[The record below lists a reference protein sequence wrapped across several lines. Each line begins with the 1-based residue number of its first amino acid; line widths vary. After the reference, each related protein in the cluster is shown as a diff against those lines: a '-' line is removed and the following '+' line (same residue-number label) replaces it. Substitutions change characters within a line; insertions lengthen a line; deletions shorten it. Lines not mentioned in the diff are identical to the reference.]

1 MATTLT
7 DALRLVKPGE
17 MVVSLTDILDK
28 LGNKITADE
37 RDQLLIAMLS
47 PRREKVQPGDLITTD
62 LVNQI
67 LLDISELNRKLL
79 LLQAAQPP
87 AKKGVLIVEPTP
99 TTTLRI
105 GDPLII
111 RGQGLLVDSLV
122 MIEDQPLGGAFGS
135 PDDSTLT
142 FRAIPPLDIQGGL
155 PTGGKSVAL
164 AVSNKLGGYS
174 TTFVLKPILLSKPIG
189 SMVIAVSQKPATGTK
204 FVAGGSYTYKFK
216 ITADTKPDLNFRVA
230 VGIGAANW
238 SAVPAQTELFIPA
251 AKDAGTPTVA
261 ELSVTVTIWDQAQS
275 SDVGKLYVQLTA
287 IEDSSFIW
295 RSMPDEEIKVDATA
309 VPISKLN
316 LALSK
321 TSAGNAA
328 IRTNP
333 DNSLTALIGPAGGG
347 GGNGELQFIV
357 TRIDGALE
365 PGDYQVNMTKLV
377 AFIGDGTPAKWQA
390 TIPSAPDGKVNL
402 SGSAQP
408 LKVSVTGQPGA
419 PNAKLQIELTSIS
432 NPSISGADNFNV
444 EIR

>member
-1 MATTLT
+1 MTVRFEDLQSLVKSGGVFTAADLLNKLSDVLT
-7 DALRLVKPGE
+7 DSQKAQLVS
-17 MVVSLTDILDK
+17 VLAVANNSQV
-28 LGNKITADE
+28 
-37 RDQLLIAMLS
+37 RQ
-47 PRREKVQPGDLITTD
+47 GDLITSNFVNNIIFTVND
-62 LVNQI
+62 LNRR
-67 LLDISELNRKLL
+67 LLDIE
-79 LLQAAQPP
+79 AAQPP
-87 AKKGVLIVEPTP
+87 TGKLVLINEPSP
-99 TTTLRI
+99 TTILRI
-105 GDPLII
+105 GEPLII
-111 RGQGLLVDSLV
+111 RGQGLLDDSLV
-122 MIEDQPLGGAFGS
+122 MIENQPLGGAFGS
-135 PDDSTLT
+135 PDDSTLS

-155 PTGGKSVAL
+155 PTGGKSVTL

-238 SAVPAQTELFIPA
+238 NAVPTQTERFIPA
-251 AKDAGTPTVA
+251 AKDAGTPTVG
-261 ELSVTVTIWDQAQS
+261 ELSVTVTIWDQAQTN
-275 SDVGKLYVQLTA
+275 DVGKLYVQLTA
-287 IEDSSFIW
+287 VEDSTFIW

-309 VPISKLN
+309 APINKLN

-321 TSAGNAA
+321 TSAGSAA

-333 DNSLTALIGPAGGG
+333 DNSLTALIGPVGGG
-347 GGNGELQFIV
+347 GGTGELQFIV
-357 TRIDGALE
+357 TRIDGALV
-365 PGDYQVNMTKLV
+365 PGDYQVNMTKLA
-377 AFIGDGTPAKWQA
+377 AFIGDGSPAKWHA
-390 TIPSAPDGKVNL
+390 TISGAPDGKVNL

-432 NPSISGADNFNV
+432 NTSISGADNFNV